1 MPPLLQNYFMSD
13 TLIFYLI
20 KFIEGDRHN
29 HPPLYTGMAGWWLAY
44 YPLYIAPLLY
54 IVFIDD
60 IVDFFRKRGR
70 YISITTATTI
80 ATLLFADDL
89 ALPTGINDT
98 GTQQLLDD
106 LIMTFAFMLL
116 LHAFV
121 LTLLKQSSWMPL
133 FHLLPRSLLP
143 PPSSYLLLP
152 VPPPHPQRG
161 VGGWWLVR
169 ETRLTVTTDRYTCM

>member
-1 MPPLLQNYFMSD
+1 VL
-13 TLIFYLI
+13 
-20 KFIEGDRHN
+20 
-29 HPPLYTGMAGWWLAY
+29 
-44 YPLYIAPLLY
+44 APLLY

-106 LIMTFAFMLL
+106 LRLYAAASRFRVNITKTVIMDAP
-116 LHAFV
+116 V
-121 LTLLKQSSWMPL
+121 PSLTP
-133 FHLLPRSLLP
+133 LP
-143 PPSSYLLLP
+143 PPSPFFLSPPAGPHNSYLPVQLP
-152 VPPPHPQRG
+152 LSTVSSVRYLG
-161 VGGWWLVR
+161 IELGGTPAFLITHVKKKYKLVLR
-169 ETRLTVTTDRYTCM
+169 H

>member
-1 MPPLLQNYFMSD
+1 LDKIL
-13 TLIFYLI
+13 
-20 KFIEGDRHN
+20 
-29 HPPLYTGMAGWWLAY
+29 AGVSQGSVL
-44 YPLYIAPLLY
+44 APLLY

-106 LIMTFAFMLL
+106 LQILSKFI
-116 LHAFV
+116 
-121 LTLLKQSSWMPL
+121 
-133 FHLLPRSLLP
+133 
-143 PPSSYLLLP
+143 
-152 VPPPHPQRG
+152 
-161 VGGWWLVR
+161 
-169 ETRLTVTTDRYTCM
+169 

>member
-1 MPPLLQNYFMSD
+1 MS
-13 TLIFYLI
+13 
-20 KFIEGDRHN
+20 R
-29 HPPLYTGMAGWWLAY
+29 YTQHKGYKSPVYKILAGVSQGSVL
-44 YPLYIAPLLY
+44 APLLY

-89 ALPTGINDT
+89 ALPTGILMILAHNNCLT
-98 GTQQLLDD
+98 
-106 LIMTFAFMLL
+106 TFVFMLL

-152 VPPPHPQRG
+152 VPITLTFLSNFPCLLFHLF
-161 VGGWWLVR
+161 VILV
-169 ETRLTVTTDRYTCM
+169 LNLVVPLLS